1 MKKFIENLTNIW
13 KIEELKN
20 RIILTLGI
28 LLVYR
33 FGAHIVL
40 PGIDSAQLHE
50 LANRTSGGGLLDILN
65 AFTGGAFSNASVF
78 ALGDYALHL
87 GFYRSAIDGYCY
99 SLSSKATERGR
110 EWAKKDKPNHSMA
123 YSLQYV
129 LYKHPYTYTVSID

>member
-50 LANRTSGGGLLDILN
+50 LATKTSGGGLLDILN
-65 AFTGGAFSNASVF
+65 AFTGGAFSNAPRPQLPWPTTAKV
-78 ALGDYALHL
+78 LET
-87 GFYRSAIDGYCY
+87 RSPRYY
-99 SLSSKATERGR
+99 SS
-110 EWAKKDKPNHSMA
+110 D
-123 YSLQYV
+123 
-129 LYKHPYTYTVSID
+129 